1 MSYSSINM
9 ALCCFA
15 GILAAASTTQAQLS
29 NVPRRYRS
37 ANGKVQQQRRES
49 GTPSEAQR
57 PMLRTTASGIK
68 KRQEKKA
75 RRLVAE
81 SPSLPAVPITESR
94 VDISSLSMFA
104 EFRVDNMSMSM
115 PITESDYDFS
125 MSLAMMELLPTE
137 TLGIGAAS
145 DDGYDGQT
153 LIYAGFLV
161 GMSALVLA
169 ASAMF
174 AKMRRAHARQM
185 EAERSRNGRQD
196 IIVY

>member
-1 MSYSSINM
+1 
-9 ALCCFA
+9 
-15 GILAAASTTQAQLS
+15 
-29 NVPRRYRS
+29 
-37 ANGKVQQQRRES
+37 
-49 GTPSEAQR
+49 
-57 PMLRTTASGIK
+57 MLRTTANGIK

-81 SPSLPAVPITESR
+81 SLSLPAVPITESR
-94 VDISSLSMFA
+94 VDISSLSMFT

-137 TLGIGAAS
+137 TIGIGAAS
-145 DDGYDGQT
+145 DDGNDGQT

-169 ASAMF
+169 ASGMF

>member
-1 MSYSSINM
+1 M

-37 ANGKVQQQRRES
+37 ANGKVQQRRRES

-94 VDISSLSMFA
+94 VDISSLSMFT

-137 TLGIGAAS
+137 TIGIGAAS